1 MNSIHPWFII
11 VGLLLF
17 SFQRISLTILSLVGG
32 FNCTIV
38 VDFVKFSFIFFRSC
52 FVWFYFLMCFTQFSY
67 CRFLFRE
74 VLLFLIQFIFFLILI
89 LLFFFSEFSGFDAA
103 GLAAVLHGSE
113 G

>member
-1 MNSIHPWFII
+1 
-11 VGLLLF
+11 
-17 SFQRISLTILSLVGG
+17 
-32 FNCTIV
+32 
-38 VDFVKFSFIFFRSC
+38 
-52 FVWFYFLMCFTQFSY
+52 MCFTQFSY